1 MESSLLS
8 WSIQVPPE
16 KRRDFIAWQG
26 DLSRNVSHAQG
37 FTSLEFLAPRKPSRE
52 EWCINIRFR
61 TAANALEWKNSPTF
75 HEILQ
80 QLNPSI
86 IPGSLRI
93 EQGHDGDL
101 LGNVTE
107 LFFTQVDPSQ
117 EAEFRGWSAKMHE
130 AEAHFPG
137 FRGVYLQAPKEKGG
151 HWLTLLQFD
160 SIPDLERWLNSTE
173 RKEILSN
180 PLPWI
185 SSMESNRMASSY
197 AGWFSSLGK
206 DEPAPPVWKQT
217 MLVLLVLYPIVM
229 LILRYVNPL
238 LSGLNPAVTM
248 FIGNSISVSLIA
260 YPFMPLALY
269 ALGWWCLPKGRFAP
283 LKNLLGL
290 ILILFLYILEIIV
303 FLY

>member
-8 WSIQVPPE
+8 WCIKIPPD

-26 DLSRNVSHAQG
+26 DLSRMVSHAQG
-37 FTSLEFLAPRKPSRE
+37 FRSLEFLAPQRLPQGD
-52 EWCINIRFR
+52 WCINIRFY
-61 TAANALEWKNSPTF
+61 TAADASEWKNSPAF
-75 HEILQ
+75 KELLQ
-80 QLNPSI
+80 QLSASTV
-86 IPGSLRI
+86 PGSFKI
-93 EQGHDGDL
+93 EQGQDGDL

-107 LFFTQVDPSQ
+107 LFFTQVDPGH
-117 EAEFRGWSAKMHE
+117 EAEFRAWSAKMHE

-160 SIPDLERWLNSTE
+160 TIPDLERWLNSEE
-173 RKEILSN
+173 RKAILDK
-180 PLPWI
+180 PFPWI
-185 SSMESNRMASSY
+185 SSLESNRMASSY
-197 AGWFSSLGK
+197 AGWFASLGK

-229 LILRYVNPL
+229 LIMMFVNPL
-238 LSGLNPAVTM
+238 LSGLHPAITM

-269 ALGWWCLPKGRFAP
+269 ALGWWCLPKGRFIQF
-283 LKNLLGL
+283 KNLIGL
-290 ILILFLYILEIIV
+290 LLIIFLYLIEIFV